1 MKHML
6 DLIVVGLGIMGAAT
20 LWRAA
25 PKCTSVLGIDASG
38 PTHRYG
44 SSQGGSRIFR
54 RAYWEGEKYLPLLN
68 HANLLWHELEKQI
81 GHQILFD
88 TGGVFIGPTSSSVVA
103 GSIKTAIQ
111 GNIEHEI
118 WTSSTAR
125 ARLPAFD
132 FRNNIRVVYEPG
144 AYAISASD
152 ARLGMLNEAVR
163 QGAMIEFGDSVV
175 KIENHDAGIRLTTK
189 NGRTHHAKSI
199 ALTTGPWINNN
210 FLPELNNRIEP
221 RRIPVYWFK
230 PNMGFEKL
238 FSKEH
243 FPVFLYERNDGA
255 ILYGVPSIISNEPGV
270 KIGFHNRQQ
279 DPAIPDWKNVP
290 VQQQYIAEISDVVKT
305 LFPKL
310 EHLPAQAK
318 NCFYTMS
325 QDESFLI
332 GNSKTLT
339 ATYFAS
345 ACSGHGYKFAPS
357 IGDALANM
365 AVGQQPC
372 LSLSEFSSDRF
383 NIA

>member
-1 MKHML
+1 
-6 DLIVVGLGIMGAAT
+6 
-20 LWRAA
+20 
-25 PKCTSVLGIDASG
+25 
-38 PTHRYG
+38 
-44 SSQGGSRIFR
+44 
-54 RAYWEGEKYLPLLN
+54 
-68 HANLLWHELEKQI
+68 
-81 GHQILFD
+81 
-88 TGGVFIGPTSSSVVA
+88 
-103 GSIKTAIQ
+103 
-111 GNIEHEI
+111 
-118 WTSSTAR
+118 
-125 ARLPAFD
+125 
-132 FRNNIRVVYEPG
+132 
-144 AYAISASD
+144 
-152 ARLGMLNEAVR
+152 
-163 QGAMIEFGDSVV
+163 
-175 KIENHDAGIRLTTK
+175 
-189 NGRTHHAKSI
+189 
-199 ALTTGPWINNN
+199 
-210 FLPELNNRIEP
+210 
-221 RRIPVYWFK
+221 
-230 PNMGFEKL
+230 MGFEKL

-305 LFPKL
+305 LFPEL